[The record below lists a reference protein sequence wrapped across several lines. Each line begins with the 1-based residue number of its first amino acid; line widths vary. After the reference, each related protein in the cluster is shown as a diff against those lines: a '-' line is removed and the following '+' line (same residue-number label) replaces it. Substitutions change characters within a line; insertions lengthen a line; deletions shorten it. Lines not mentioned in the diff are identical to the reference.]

1 MSEINYNSEI
11 LIPLNSRVEM
21 LEEEIKNKS
30 FVLTGPGH
38 SGKSST
44 VYWSLKNNKNKEV
57 IWIDCAF
64 WQGENSFIIELL
76 G

>member
-1 MSEINYNSEI
+1 M
-11 LIPLNSRVEM
+11 
-21 LEEEIKNKS
+21 EEEMSSKS

-44 VYWSLKNNKNKEV
+44 VYWALRNCEKNKEV

-64 WQGENSFIIELL
+64 WQGENSFITELL
-76 G
+76 N